1 MHTLRS
7 DSKQNTLW
15 SSISL
20 ILCGLLLVGMLFSS
34 FFVSTEFHHDCSG
47 EDCPICQMVA
57 LCESFIDQLGSGFT
71 GLAVIIA
78 LMVCLYSAVSISVS
92 AIRPLTLVSAKVRL
106 NN

>member
-1 MHTLRS
+1 MRTHGS
-7 DSKQNTLW
+7 DNRQNKLL

-20 ILCGLLLVGMLFSS
+20 MLCGMLLFGMLFSS